1 MIQCIRKLVVVSS
14 LAIMVSPAFA
24 ENSACLMEGSFT
36 MLGQTTQI
44 KDCMESGDVAQE
56 QFVETCEGISN
67 AAVAF
72 GAEPA
77 KITYLAACPAGA
89 QGSCKGLFGSPM
101 TAYYYKRDAETLA
114 DTKKGCVAQGGEWH

>member
-1 MIQCIRKLVVVSS
+1 MIQFIRSFVVASS
-14 LAIMVSPAFA
+14 LVMMISPALA
-24 ENSACLMEGSFT
+24 EENACLMEGSFT
-36 MLGQTTQI
+36 MLGQTTEI
-44 KDCMESGDVAQE
+44 KDCMESGGVAKA
-56 QFVETCEGISN
+56 QFVEACEGISN

-77 KITYLAACPAGA
+77 RITYLAACPAGA

>member
-1 MIQCIRKLVVVSS
+1 MIQYIRTLVVASS
-14 LAIMVSPAFA
+14 LSIMVAPAFA
-24 ENSACLMEGSFT
+24 EDRACLMEGSFT
-36 MLGQTTQI
+36 MLGQTTEI
-44 KDCMESGDVAQE
+44 KDCMDSGGVAKE
-56 QFVETCEGISN
+56 QFVEACEGISN

-77 KITYLAACPAGA
+77 RITYLAACPDGA

-114 DTKKGCVAQGGEWH
+114 DTKNGWVAQGGEWH

>member
-56 QFVETCEGISN
+56 QIVETCEGISN

-77 KITYLAACPAGA
+77 KITYLAACPSGA